1 MKEFIR
7 DFHKRILEIDK
18 YFELVDRIEP
28 LGTFTSNSI
37 IFPSGEYAVDR
48 DLQKILKSHCYLLL
62 YNLVE
67 SSIRNGI
74 MEIHYAI
81 SADNLTYKDVSP
93 RIKKL
98 WLLNDRSKSFTSSN
112 IKKDTIATNLQEIIE
127 LILDDQVISLD
138 ASNIPISGNLD
149 AKTINELINMYGF
162 SGNLGISAKEM
173 DIILNFVFKIRCDLA
188 HGNVSFCDASNQITW
203 NRSVSDTDI
212 IDRVYRDVVDD
223 KGKIVTY
230 LTHLLHNIDDYIK
243 NKKYKANP

>member
-81 SADNLTYKDVSP
+81 SADNLTYKDLSP

-173 DIILNFVFKIRCDLA
+173 DIILNFVVKIRCDLA

-230 LTHLLHNIDDYIK
+230 LTHLLHNIDDYIE

>member
-81 SADNLTYKDVSP
+81 SADNLTYKDLSP

-173 DIILNFVFKIRCDLA
+173 DIILNFVVKIRCDLA

-212 IDRVYRDVVDD
+212 IHRVYRDVVDD

-230 LTHLLHNIDDYIK
+230 LTHLLHNIDDYIE

>member
-81 SADNLTYKDVSP
+81 SADNLTYKDLSP

-173 DIILNFVFKIRCDLA
+173 DIILNFVVKIRCDLA

-230 LTHLLHNIDDYIK
+230 LTHLLHNIDEGLLGLRG
-243 NKKYKANP
+243 

>member
-81 SADNLTYKDVSP
+81 SADNLTYKDLSP

-127 LILDDQVISLD
+127 LILHDQVISLD

-173 DIILNFVFKIRCDLA
+173 DIILNFVVKIRCDLA

-230 LTHLLHNIDDYIK
+230 LTHLLHNIDDYIE

>member
-7 DFHKRILEIDK
+7 SFHKRIVEIDK

-28 LGTFTSNSI
+28 LGTFTANSI
-37 IFPSGEYAVDR
+37 IFPSGEYRVDR

-74 MEIHYAI
+74 IEIHYAI
-81 SADNLTYKDVSP
+81 STDNLTYKDLSP
-93 RIKKL
+93 RIKKI
-98 WLLNDRSKSFTSSN
+98 WLLNDRSKSFVSSN

-162 SGNLGISAKEM
+162 SGNLGVSAKEM
-173 DIILNFVFKIRCDLA
+173 DIILNFVVKIRCDLA

-203 NRSVSDTDI
+203 NRSISDADI

-223 KGKIVTY
+223 KKKIITY
-230 LTHLLHNIDDYIK
+230 LTCLLQNIDDYIE
-243 NKKYKANP
+243 NKKYKVNN